1 MDDVSCDADSPPDS
15 PPFRPPPSAAALA
28 DDDEGETLLGV
39 RAAFPASFGR
49 QEQRVTPLEAVHAQT
64 ARAHAERAGVKG
76 KKKAA
81 GMKFSIGPSLAKRL
95 GDGAKAGLAGTAA
108 VGAAAVGAAGA
119 GGLVERGG
127 AGGGA
132 ERVGGDEATGGSMRE
147 TGGAPWGSAGGAHR
161 EAGGARAVR
170 DGGAADGRGAAVV
183 QGEGEGDAVTGPPRP
198 PGRLE
203 DGGGGLIGPPAPAAR
218 SRQQHG
224 GRKKSR
230 AAGRQ
235 DEQRSDGSEED
246 DEEEG
251 AEAGEE
257 EDDEFGVPL
266 SNEIV
271 LGGHTKAVAA
281 LAVDPTGT
289 RVISGSYDYS
299 LRFYDFH
306 GMDSRLQAFRHLV
319 PFDGHQVRAVSFSP
333 SADLFITATGNAQA
347 KVYDRDGRSKGEF
360 VRGDMY
366 IRDLR
371 NTKGHIAGLTTAQ
384 WHPCERHTALTAS
397 DDGSLRIWD
406 VRDFKSQT
414 KVVKPKLARP
424 GRVPV
429 TAAEWGPDGRLVAAG
444 LNDGSLQVW
453 NVKSGWGSLPD
464 LLCTDAHERGDDITG
479 VSFCSDASLLVS
491 RSMDGTMKVWDV
503 RKFKQP
509 VKVFLDLPNHYQQTN
524 VAWSP
529 DERLFFTATSAEKGG
544 RGGQLHFYSKESLD
558 LVRVTGVSP
567 DQSVVRVL
575 WHARLNQIFAT
586 CGDKKAGGTHIL
598 YDPTLSERGALV
610 CVARAPRAPRPED
623 LCARVAAPAIRNP
636 HALPMFRDEP
646 SRKRQREKARKD
658 PVASQRPDL
667 PMEGPGHGGRVGQT
681 KGTLLTQYLLRV
693 RAAPCPLPPAP
704 CPLPLPPAPCPLPPA
719 PCPLPPAPCRL
730 PACCFLLPRQF
741 LDQFLFSSSPLPDP
755 SPSPHP
761 LPLFEPFPR
770 VRVVHGQEGGLLKE
784 TWMEEDPREAILK
797 YADAAAKDPQI
808 IAPAYAATQPT
819 TLFHES
825 DDEDQD

>member
-1 MDDVSCDADSPPDS
+1 MDDASGDADSPPDS

-28 DDDEGETLLGV
+28 DDDDEGETLLGV

-49 QEQRVTPLEAVHAQT
+49 QEERVTPLEAVHAQT
-64 ARAHAERAGVKG
+64 ARAHAERAGGKG
-76 KKKAA
+76 KKKAG

-95 GDGAKAGLAGTAA
+95 GDGAKAGLAG
-108 VGAAAVGAAGA
+108 AAAVGAAGA
-119 GGLVERGG
+119 GAVAERGG

-132 ERVGGDEATGGSMRE
+132 ERVGGNEAAGGSLRE
-147 TGGAPWGSAGGAHR
+147 TNGGSAASGCAGGASR
-161 EAGGARAVR
+161 DRDGARAVR
-170 DGGAADGRGAAVV
+170 DGGATDGRGAAVV
-183 QGEGEGDAVTGPPRP
+183 QGQGQGQGQGEGHAVIGPPRP

-203 DGGGGLIGPPAPAAR
+203 DGVGGLIGPPAPAAR
-218 SRQQHG
+218 RTQQPG

-230 AAGRQ
+230 STARQ
-235 DEQRSDGSEED
+235 DRAHGGQRSDGSDVDE
-246 DEEEG
+246 DEEEEEAM
-251 AEAGEE
+251 AEDEE
-257 EDDEFGVPL
+257 EDEFGVPL

-299 LRFYDFH
+299 LRLYDFH
-306 GMDSRLQAFRHLV
+306 GMDSRLKAFRELL

-347 KVYDRDGRSKGEF
+347 KVYDRDGRSKGEM

-397 DDGSLRIWD
+397 EDGSLRIWD
-406 VRDFKSQT
+406 VRDFKSQK

-464 LLCTDAHERGDDITG
+464 LLCGDAHERGDDITG
-479 VSFCSDASLLVS
+479 LAFCSDASLLVS

-509 VKVFLDLPNHYQQTN
+509 VRAYADLPNHYQQTN

-529 DERLFFTATSAEKGG
+529 DERLFFTGTSAEKGG

-586 CGDKKAGGTHIL
+586 CGNKKAGGTHIL

-667 PMEGPGHGGRVGQT
+667 PMDGPGHGGRVGQT
-681 KGTLLTQYLLRV
+681 KGTLLTQYLLR
-693 RAAPCPLPPAP
+693 
-704 CPLPLPPAPCPLPPA
+704 
-719 PCPLPPAPCRL
+719 
-730 PACCFLLPRQF
+730 
-741 LDQFLFSSSPLPDP
+741 
-755 SPSPHP
+755 
-761 LPLFEPFPR
+761 
-770 VRVVHGQEGGLLKE
+770 EGGLLKE

-825 DDEDQD
+825 DDEDKD

>member
-1 MDDVSCDADSPPDS
+1 MA
-15 PPFRPPPSAAALA
+15 
-28 DDDEGETLLGV
+28 DDEGETLLGV

-49 QEQRVTPLEAVHAQT
+49 QEERVTPLEAVHAQT
-64 ARAHAERAGVKG
+64 ARAPAERAGVKG

-119 GGLVERGG
+119 RGVVERGG

-132 ERVGGDEATGGSMRE
+132 ERAAEMKRRG
-147 TGGAPWGSAGGAHR
+147 AGGAHGEAGGAHG

-183 QGEGEGDAVTGPPRP
+183 QCEGEGEGEGEGHAVIGPPRP

-203 DGGGGLIGPPAPAAR
+203 DGGGGLIGPPAPAAAG

-230 AAGRQ
+230 VAGRQ
-235 DEQRSDGSEED
+235 DEQRSDGSDED

-257 EDDEFGVPL
+257 EEDEFGVPL

-271 LGGHTKAVAA
+271 LRGHTKAVAA
-281 LAVDPTGT
+281 LAVDPTGS

-306 GMDSRLQAFRHLV
+306 GMDSRLKAFRDLV

-406 VRDFKSQT
+406 VRDFKSQK

-444 LNDGSLQVW
+444 LNDGSLQK
-453 NVKSGWGSLPD
+453 NGA
-464 LLCTDAHERGDDITG
+464 CEA
-479 VSFCSDASLLVS
+479 C
-491 RSMDGTMKVWDV
+491 M
-503 RKFKQP
+503 
-509 VKVFLDLPNHYQQTN
+509 
-524 VAWSP
+524 
-529 DERLFFTATSAEKGG
+529 
-544 RGGQLHFYSKESLD
+544 
-558 LVRVTGVSP
+558 
-567 DQSVVRVL
+567 VV
-575 WHARLNQIFAT
+575 
-586 CGDKKAGGTHIL
+586 
-598 YDPTLSERGALV
+598 
-610 CVARAPRAPRPED
+610 
-623 LCARVAAPAIRNP
+623 
-636 HALPMFRDEP
+636 ALP
-646 SRKRQREKARKD
+646 
-658 PVASQRPDL
+658 
-667 PMEGPGHGGRVGQT
+667 
-681 KGTLLTQYLLRV
+681 
-693 RAAPCPLPPAP
+693 
-704 CPLPLPPAPCPLPPA
+704 
-719 PCPLPPAPCRL
+719 
-730 PACCFLLPRQF
+730 
-741 LDQFLFSSSPLPDP
+741 
-755 SPSPHP
+755 
-761 LPLFEPFPR
+761 
-770 VRVVHGQEGGLLKE
+770 
-784 TWMEEDPREAILK
+784 
-797 YADAAAKDPQI
+797 
-808 IAPAYAATQPT
+808 
-819 TLFHES
+819 
-825 DDEDQD
+825 